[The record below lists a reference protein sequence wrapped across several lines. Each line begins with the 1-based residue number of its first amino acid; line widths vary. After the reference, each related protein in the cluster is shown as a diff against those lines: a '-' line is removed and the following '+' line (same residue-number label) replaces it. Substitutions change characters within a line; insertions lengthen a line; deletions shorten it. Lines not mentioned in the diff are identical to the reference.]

1 MTLPMFWGAVLVAYS
16 VPASLFI
23 FLIYP
28 RMQLFVTF
36 VFGVAAWILAMVAT
50 SIIGC
55 AFTSAPLILAI
66 SLVML
71 ELFRFCL
78 IYMYRVVQPV
88 FARTSVNA
96 VKFPV
101 DDLSS
106 SLAAGLGF
114 ATVQAVV
121 IFGSVVDSAV
131 GPGMFSS
138 QSCPNLPF
146 FVSASIT
153 TFLQEIT
160 QISLMVVAFAA
171 VPDRMIHARLA
182 VALLPVVILHAVSV
196 FANELVASCTVAL
209 PLQAV
214 VAVLGAI
221 MAAVATRRQSSRQH
235 LKQL

>member
-1 MTLPMFWGAVLVAYS
+1 MS
-16 VPASLFI
+16 VGLSSAPV
-23 FLIYP
+23 
-28 RMQLFVTF
+28 VTF

-106 SLAAGLGF
+106 SLAG
-114 ATVQAVV
+114 
-121 IFGSVVDSAV
+121 
-131 GPGMFSS
+131 
-138 QSCPNLPF
+138 
-146 FVSASIT
+146 
-153 TFLQEIT
+153 
-160 QISLMVVAFAA
+160 
-171 VPDRMIHARLA
+171 
-182 VALLPVVILHAVSV
+182 LPVGCRMNVWRL
-196 FANELVASCTVAL
+196 
-209 PLQAV
+209 
-214 VAVLGAI
+214 
-221 MAAVATRRQSSRQH
+221 
-235 LKQL
+235 